1 MYYSFMR
8 PFVLLT
14 IIGCVGTD
22 PSKPGNGTPLVG
34 RWGGE
39 HIALVLTDSVG
50 SVEYDCA
57 HGGIAGPVQPLGG
70 RFEVTG
76 VHVRE
81 HGGPVREGERPDTVP
96 ARYLGQVRGDRLELR
111 VVVAGDSLGPFE
123 LRRGAEPRLFKCL

>member
-1 MYYSFMR
+1 MCHCVTKLS
-8 PFVLLT
+8 VLLT
-14 IIGCVGTD
+14 IVGCAGTD
-22 PSKPGNGTPLVG
+22 PSTTGNGTPLVG

-39 HIALVLTDSVG
+39 HIALVLTDSGG

-57 HGGIAGPVQPLGG
+57 HGGIAGPVQPVGG

-81 HGGPVREGERPDTVP
+81 HGGPVRQGERPDTAP
-96 ARYLGQVRGDRLELR
+96 ARYLGHIRGDRLDLR
-111 VVVAGDSLGPFE
+111 VVAGDDTLGPFE